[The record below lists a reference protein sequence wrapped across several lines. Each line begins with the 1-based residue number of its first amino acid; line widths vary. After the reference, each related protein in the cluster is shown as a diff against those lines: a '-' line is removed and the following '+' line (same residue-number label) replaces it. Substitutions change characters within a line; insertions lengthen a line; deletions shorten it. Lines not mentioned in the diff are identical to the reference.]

1 VTRFAYMP
9 CTNFG
14 VFGSPVPGR
23 DLVSAASEQ
32 FLLEASAAEEAGFDG
47 IWVPER
53 HARVET
59 FLPSPLVLLAALAA
73 RTKRV
78 SLATTVMVPTY
89 YNPMLVAESL
99 AQIDQL
105 SRGRLVFGAGVGYH
119 EDYFRLFGVPKYR
132 VGARFEESM
141 EVIRR
146 AWTEE
151 RVTFKGEFFQ
161 FDDVLMTP
169 KPYQRPR
176 PPVWIGA
183 HYDKAIRRALDWEGW
198 CWWFPQPLDAAYEKV
213 SFWRDEAQK
222 RRGHSN
228 WTVAL
233 CYEGWVGDETAT
245 VRATHVQRWDPVTK
259 FLADRSVLPGSAAGA
274 VTAPEDSWLILGDSD
289 YWVERIG
296 RVVDR
301 VRPDWICI
309 RTRTP
314 GTADG
319 PRNPSFAESLEVIDR
334 FGREVIRHFQH

>member
-1 VTRFAYMP
+1 MTRFAYMP

-14 VFGSPVPGR
+14 VVGGPLPGR
-23 DLVSAASEQ
+23 QLVGAASEQ
-32 FLLEASAAEEAGFDG
+32 FLVEASAAEEAGFDG

-59 FLPSPLVLLAALAA
+59 FMPSPLVLLAALAA
-73 RTKRV
+73 RTNHV
-78 SLATTVMVPTY
+78 TLATTVMLPSL

-105 SRGRLVFGAGVGYH
+105 SGGRLVFGAGVGFN
-119 EDYFRLFGVPKYR
+119 EDYFRLFGVPKHR
-132 VGARFEESM
+132 LGARFEESM

-151 RVTFKGEFFQ
+151 RVTFKGEFFE
-161 FDDVLMTP
+161 FNDVFMTP
-169 KPYQRPR
+169 KPYQSPR

-183 HYDKAIRRALDWEGW
+183 HYDKAIRRSLDWEGW
-198 CWWFPQPLDAAYEKV
+198 CWWFPQPLDAAYEKI

-222 RRGHSN
+222 QRGDSH

-233 CYEGWVGDETAT
+233 CYEGWVGDDTAE
-245 VRATHVQRWDPVTK
+245 VRATHRGRWEAVTNFVTSK
-259 FLADRSVLPGSAAGA
+259 GVLPGASSDSVAN
-274 VTAPEDSWLILGDSD
+274 PEDAWLILGDVD
-289 YWVERIG
+289 YWIERLG
-296 RVVDR
+296 RVIDR
-301 VRPDWICI
+301 VHPDWICI

-314 GTADG
+314 GRIDG
-319 PRNPSFAESLEVIDR
+319 PRTPSFAESLEVIER